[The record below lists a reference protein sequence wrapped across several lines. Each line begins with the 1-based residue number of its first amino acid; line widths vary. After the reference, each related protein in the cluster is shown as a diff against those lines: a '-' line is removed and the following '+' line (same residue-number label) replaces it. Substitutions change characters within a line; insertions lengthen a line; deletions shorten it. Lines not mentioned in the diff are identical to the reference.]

1 MTTGK
6 VDFGELRARLD
17 LADVAEGEGLRVW
30 RRGGPRIIFACPG
43 CGKGGTTARDD
54 SGARARDGVTWGC
67 VRCGEGGDV
76 VDLLRLARG
85 LDAAGAVKAACQLAG
100 LDRETGRPTPGEVWR
115 PRRAPPP
122 PVPEAEPLAVEDLA
136 ERMRAVR
143 LAAHHYQIL
152 AGLIAGDDWPSA
164 AEHVDFLAEHGAFPR
179 RRDLFN
185 DRLQRVVPGLEENR
199 LQALK
204 YLGTR
209 MGAAIGDARPILA
222 ELVGVCPSRNSGLR
236 GYLETMGGAALVDA
250 GARAGLFRHDGTD
263 RFAGRLV
270 YFWTD
275 DGGRVVYLTG
285 RAVPALV
292 DVCNVRRDDKG
303 EVIKGEALPVFAPD
317 RRGDRL
323 GVPAPSAPFGG
334 HLALRRDGPV
344 VIVEGE
350 LDAVHELV
358 AGPAVATGGTGRM
371 GNARGVEALRRF
383 LAGREVIV
391 AFDREADPD
400 KQRRTD
406 ERAAE
411 LAQAIGARWVPGGV
425 AA

>member
-1 MTTGK
+1 MS
-6 VDFGELRARLD
+6 VNFNELRARLD

-30 RRGGPRIIFACPG
+30 RRGGPRVIFACPA
-43 CGKGGTTARDD
+43 CGKGGKTARDD

-76 VDLLRLARG
+76 IDLLRLVRG
-85 LDAAGAVKAACQLAG
+85 LDVAGAVKAACELAG

-115 PRRAPPP
+115 PRRLPPP
-122 PVPEAEPLAVEDLA
+122 EPEPEPLAVEDLA

-152 AGLIAGDDWPSA
+152 AELVVGDDWPST
-164 AEHVDFLAEHGAFPR
+164 AEHVDFLAERGAFPR
-179 RRDLFN
+179 RLDLFN
-185 DRLQRVVPGLEENR
+185 ERLQRIVPDLEEGR
-199 LQALK
+199 RQALA
-204 YLGTR
+204 YLGQR
-209 MGAAIGDARPILA
+209 MGAALEDARPILA
-222 ELVGVCPSRNSGLR
+222 DLVGVCPARNSGLR
-236 GYLETMGGAALVDA
+236 GYLETMGGAALVEA
-250 GARAGLFRHDGTD
+250 GTRAGLFRRDGTE

-270 YFWTD
+270 YYWTD
-275 DGGRVVYLTG
+275 ERGRVVYLTG

-292 DVCNVRRDDKG
+292 DVCGRRDDKG
-303 EVIKGEALPVFAPD
+303 EVIKGEALPVFAPE

-323 GVPAPSAPFGG
+323 GVPAPSTPFGA
-334 HLALRRDGPV
+334 HLALVREGPV

-383 LAGREVIV
+383 LAGREAIV
-391 AFDREADPD
+391 AFDCDADPD

-406 ERAAE
+406 QRAAE
-411 LAQAIGARWVPGGV
+411 LAQAIGGRWVPGGV